1 MTTAHGNGAG
11 AAAGGAAPATSVAQE
26 ILDGIG
32 GADNVVSLTHC
43 ATRLRF
49 ELGDGG
55 VVDKQKLEAIPK
67 VMGAVPQAGNRYQVI
82 IGGDVAN
89 VYNDIKSLPAMKNRT
104 AKSNDD
110 VKAEQRAKAQGRF
123 PWLDTFFEYLSDSF
137 RPILGVLLGA
147 SLIIAFTAVLDA
159 FNIVDFRADVKS
171 PGWQFVDAMWRSVF
185 YFLPVAV
192 AYNAGKKLRI
202 DPWVPA
208 AIMLALFTP
217 EFIGLADHPD
227 VRVIDN
233 AVLGTQTNMID
244 IFGLPLVLNDY
255 GGNVFVPLIMAAIA
269 ALVYKGLQKIIPSS
283 VHMVFVPFLT
293 LLVMIPVTALLI
305 GPFGYLLGAWIGS
318 GLAWLNGN
326 APFLFAILIPM
337 LYPFLVPLGLHWPL
351 NALMLVN
358 INTLGYDFIQGP
370 MGAWNFACFGATAA
384 VLAIS
389 MRDRDPLMRQTSG
402 SALAAGL
409 LGGISEPSLY
419 GIHLRYK
426 KIYPRMLVGCFAG
439 GLTIAILGTPFGGVK
454 TNAFVFTSIPTM
466 FVFDPMWV
474 YMIAIA
480 VAFFTS
486 FFIIFLTDY
495 RTPEEKEE
503 ALERARLAREG
514 KEQELIDAALAPAS
528 SESPAAAAP
537 AAAGAGAGAA
547 GADGVA
553 TAAPA
558 AASTSTDART
568 DADAATRADAD
579 AAQAAPA
586 GADADAAA
594 AAGAGGVTVDIA
606 APVAGEVV
614 AQEAIKDP
622 AFAAGALGQAVGV
635 IPTDGTI
642 LAPVAGKVISV
653 AKTGHAYGIKTDDG
667 VEILVHI
674 GIDTVQ
680 MDGDGFTP
688 RVEKKQRVE
697 VGELLADVDFAA
709 VDAAGFDPT
718 VITSVVNSKKM
729 TRIDDIAPGHVTPG
743 QPLLRVT
750 K

>member
-1 MTTAHGNGAG
+1 MTTAHGSG
-11 AAAGGAAPATSVAQE
+11 AAAATGGAAPATSVAQE

-32 GADNVVSLTHC
+32 GADNVRSLTHC

-67 VMGAVPQAGNRYQVI
+67 VMGAVPQAGDRYQVI

-89 VYNDIKSLPAMKNRT
+89 VYNDIKALPAMKNRS

-110 VKAEQRAKAQGRF
+110 VKSEQRAKAQGRF

-159 FNIVDFRADVKS
+159 FSIVDFRADVKS

-192 AYNAGKKLRI
+192 AYNAGKKLKI

-217 EFIGLADHPD
+217 EFIGLADHPE

-244 IFGLPLVLNDY
+244 VFGLPLVLNDY
-255 GGNVFVPLIMAAIA
+255 GGNVFVPLIMAAVA
-269 ALVYKGLQKIIPSS
+269 ALVYKGLQKIIPSA

-293 LLVMIPVTALLI
+293 LLIMIPVTALLI

-358 INTLGYDFIQGP
+358 IQALGYDFIQGP

-389 MRDRDPLMRQTSG
+389 LRDRDPLMRQTSG

-426 KIYPRMLVGCFAG
+426 KIYPRMLVGCFTG

-454 TNAFVFTSIPTM
+454 TNAFVFTSLPTV

-474 YMIAIA
+474 YLIAIA

-486 FFIIFLTDY
+486 FFVIFLTDY
-495 RTPEEKEE
+495 RTPEEKAE

-514 KEQELIDAALAPAS
+514 KEQELIDAALDTS
-528 SESPAAAAP
+528 STVSPAAAESTSGDAAP
-537 AAAGAGAGAA
+537 AAA
-547 GADGVA
+547 GVA

-558 AASTSTDART
+558 AASTATDSGD
-568 DADAATRADAD
+568 DAVAVADAD
-579 AAQAAPA
+579 AAGA
-586 GADADAAA
+586 ADA
-594 AAGAGGVTVDIA
+594 VTVDIA

-642 LAPVAGKVISV
+642 VAPVAGKVISV
-653 AKTGHAYGIKTDDG
+653 AKTGHAYGIKTDEG

-697 VGELLADVDFAA
+697 AGEPLADVDFAA

-743 QPLLRVT
+743 QSLLQVT

>member
-1 MTTAHGNGAG
+1 MTTAHGSG
-11 AAAGGAAPATSVAQE
+11 AAAATGGAAPATSVAQE

-32 GADNVVSLTHC
+32 GADNVRSLTHC

-67 VMGAVPQAGNRYQVI
+67 VMGAVPQAGDRYQVI

-89 VYNDIKSLPAMKNRT
+89 VYNDIKALPAMKNRS

-110 VKAEQRAKAQGRF
+110 VKSEQRAKAQGRF

-159 FNIVDFRADVKS
+159 FSIVDFRADVKS

-192 AYNAGKKLRI
+192 AYNAGKKLKI

-217 EFIGLADHPD
+217 EFIGLADHPE

-244 IFGLPLVLNDY
+244 VFGLPLVLNDY

-269 ALVYKGLQKIIPSS
+269 ALVYKGLQKIIPPA

-293 LLVMIPVTALLI
+293 LLIMIPVTALLI

-358 INTLGYDFIQGP
+358 IQALGYDFIQGP

-389 MRDRDPLMRQTSG
+389 LRDRDPLMRQTSG

-426 KIYPRMLVGCFAG
+426 KIYPRMLVGCFTG

-454 TNAFVFTSIPTM
+454 TNAFVFTSLPTV

-474 YMIAIA
+474 YLIAIA

-486 FFIIFLTDY
+486 FFLIFLTDY
-495 RTPEEKEE
+495 RTPEEKAE

-514 KEQELIDAALAPAS
+514 KEQELIDAALDTS
-528 SESPAAAAP
+528 STVSPAAAESTSGDAAP
-537 AAAGAGAGAA
+537 AAA
-547 GADGVA
+547 GVA

-558 AASTSTDART
+558 AASTAADSGDDAV
-568 DADAATRADAD
+568 ADADAD
-579 AAQAAPA
+579 AAGA
-586 GADADAAA
+586 ADA
-594 AAGAGGVTVDIA
+594 VTVDIA

-642 LAPVAGKVISV
+642 VAPVAGKVISV
-653 AKTGHAYGIKTDDG
+653 AKTGHAYGIKTDEG

-697 VGELLADVDFAA
+697 AGEPLADVDFAA

-743 QPLLRVT
+743 QSLLQVT